1 MEVDVNKTFQD
12 KFPEATVKF
21 LVGSEEVK
29 NELKEVLGRLQT
41 SEEERVLAEENRIRN
56 EENRDA
62 FETYRRSEE
71 EGREAAEKRR
81 EAAEDSR
88 VAAENS
94 REAAEQERKQNE
106 VARIVAE
113 QERKT
118 NESGRASADYQR
130 DLNESRREAA
140 EDSRVAAEQSRVS
153 SEANREYDESVRRGN
168 ETLRKEAEQKRD
180 SAEAIRAEAEQ
191 QRISAEQERIDNDI
205 ERGEELQ
212 QHAQELSEHTQSIK
226 TLKSDI
232 EDLGDAPRSE
242 VDNPYYKTIHL
253 MDRASGK
260 DVYPIT
266 IPEAVIDKNGNNILD
281 IIKRYWAEGN
291 TEADVMYGVEW
302 NVTVA
307 DPAMTRIGNM
317 ALHRQ
322 LPIQN
327 RMKGCLLDDDGNVVE
342 YLPVTSWEGATLDGS
357 RGQVMVELPEHYRKF
372 ETDGNIRRAK
382 ISEYPLP
389 GYHVVPKMYI
399 SAYEA
404 TLQRSTNKL
413 CSVKN
418 LDPDYRGGFNQVEWD
433 GTYRSLLGKP
443 LSGISRGR
451 ARTAARNRNTAL
463 AGWSILD
470 YTVYKSMVWLYFIE
484 YANRNCRLPILPKS
498 DGGYAQGGLGDSVLQ
513 ASFDWG
519 SYNSYG
525 PFKPI
530 GCSDELGNRTG
541 EVAIDVELPDG
552 SISVEYANR
561 YRGVELPYGH
571 LGKWL
576 DGVNIQ
582 IEPGSDGTS
591 RVYISSDPSIYSDSS
606 YDGYS
611 IAGILPRAGGYI
623 TDILFG
629 VGGEVAASQVGGS
642 STTYWPYYYMTAI
655 ASTEVLK
662 GFVVC
667 GTLDPRGGLLTMDND
682 FNLSGSYASTG
693 TRLCFI
699 PQNNE

>member
-1 MEVDVNKTFQD
+1 MTYNQVKELI
-12 KFPEATVKF
+12 KFSVKENGDQAITGES
-21 LVGSEEVK
+21 LQ
-29 NELKEVLGRLQT
+29 NVL
-41 SEEERVLAEENRIRN
+41 LAMHE
-56 EENRDA
+56 
-62 FETYRRSEE
+62 Y
-71 EGREAAEKRR
+71 AAGGYE
-81 EAAEDSR
+81 
-88 VAAENS
+88 
-94 REAAEQERKQNE
+94 
-106 VARIVAE
+106 
-113 QERKT
+113 
-118 NESGRASADYQR
+118 
-130 DLNESRREAA
+130 
-140 EDSRVAAEQSRVS
+140 
-153 SEANREYDESVRRGN
+153 
-168 ETLRKEAEQKRD
+168 
-180 SAEAIRAEAEQ
+180 
-191 QRISAEQERIDNDI
+191 
-205 ERGEELQ
+205 
-212 QHAQELSEHTQSIK
+212 
-226 TLKSDI
+226 
-232 EDLGDAPRSE
+232 
-242 VDNPYYKTIHL
+242 
-253 MDRASGK
+253 
-260 DVYPIT
+260 
-266 IPEAVIDKNGNNILD
+266 
-281 IIKRYWAEGN
+281 
-291 TEADVMYGVEW
+291 EADVMYGVEW
-302 NVTVA
+302 DVTVA

-418 LDPDYRGGFNQVEWD
+418 SDPDYRGGFNQVEWD

-451 ARTAARNRNTAL
+451 ARTAARSRNTAL

-484 YANRNCRLPILPKS
+484 YANRNCRLPISPKS
-498 DGGYAQGGLGDSVLQ
+498 DDGYAQGGLGDSVLQ

-519 SYNSYG
+519 SYNLYG

-541 EVAIDVELPDG
+541 EVAFDVELPDG

-582 IEPGSDGTS
+582 IEPGSDGIS
-591 RVYISSDPSIYSDSS
+591 RVYISSDPSVYSDSS

-611 IAGILPRAGGYI
+611 IAGILPRASGYI

-629 VGGEVAASQVGGS
+629 VWGEVAASQVGGS

-667 GTLDPRGGLLTMDND
+667 STLGPRGGLLTMDND

-699 PQNNE
+699 PQK